1 MKDLTAKVF
10 RTYNASYLFQKEL
23 KKITKK
29 FSEKS
34 DKTLILDE
42 FNKANAKVA
51 QLCNHQKNV
60 GKSFKDQV
68 NKLDTMLKKAK
79 SQLKKAKENKSSKV
93 ESLQLKLDKLK
104 SRKELKQELKNISL
118 GTSKANYID
127 PRITVAFLKLHNFK
141 SKTIIIATSK
151 IKLIANLK
159 YYRY

>member
-1 MKDLTAKVF
+1 MPNLTAKVF

-29 FSEKS
+29 YAENS
-34 DKTLILDE
+34 DKTLLLDE

-60 GKSFKDQV
+60 GKNFKD
-68 NKLDTMLKKAK
+68 NLTKLDVQLKKVKSDLKKAK
-79 SQLKKAKENKSSKV
+79 LNKSSKIA
-93 ESLQLKLDKLK
+93 SLTIKLQKLK

-127 PRITVAFLKLHNFK
+127 PRITVAFLKLHNLF
-141 SKTIIIATSK
+141 
-151 IKLIANLK
+151 
-159 YYRY
+159 